1 MGLQVPVLLYHRVDH
16 SNDFI
21 ATKPDVFRRHLQY
34 LAERGWR
41 SMSLKE
47 FEACSKAG
55 QDFPDRRF
63 LLTFDDGYDSL
74 AHTAAPI
81 MEEFEFSGVAFI
93 CPHFMARDGT
103 AYAGRRDELYK
114 GFLNWEQAR
123 SLQASGTL
131 EFQSHSHTHSN
142 FAEFTA
148 TEIAD
153 DLLLSVNILSQELR
167 LPRHYFRHL
176 AWPWGNSTRE
186 WRMIA
191 QNLGF
196 EFQYTVAR
204 TSFQKNGTVLEIPRV
219 CFDAQAF
226 EAFQR
231 QFWLQTGALATP
243 WNAAYGMARSAKQM
257 VRALRA
263 RAGSENLEA
272 AKAKVKKA
280 EVQSPPAP

>member
-21 ATKPDVFRRHLQY
+21 ATKPDVFRQHLQY

-47 FEACSKAG
+47 FEAFSKAG
-55 QDFPDRRF
+55 QDLPERRF

-81 MEEFEFSGVAFI
+81 MEEFEFSGVAFV
-93 CPHFMARDGT
+93 CPHFMARHGV
-103 AYAGRRDELYK
+103 AHPVRQEERHK

-142 FAEFTA
+142 FAECTP

-186 WRMIA
+186 WRGIA

-196 EFQYTVAR
+196 DFQYTVAR

-219 CFDAQAF
+219 CFDAQTF
-226 EAFQR
+226 DAFQR
-231 QFWLQTGALATP
+231 QFWLQTGAFATT
-243 WNAAYGMARSAKQM
+243 WHAAYGMARSAKHM
-257 VRALRA
+257 VRALRT
-263 RAGSENLEA
+263 RAASEPLGTGKV
-272 AKAKVKKA
+272 KAKKP
-280 EVQSPPAP
+280 EVQSPPVP